1 MAMINR
7 IKAYVGC
14 RGLSLWLSIV
24 LLMLGA
30 QMTSAHEMNPA
41 VIDAKLLPDNRIELT
56 VRLNIEAQLA
66 EISLIHSDTDES
78 ANAALYDSFRVYP
91 PAQLS
96 AQAQPW
102 LTEFTSLIKL
112 LAPSPIELELTSLT
126 IPAVGNLFES
136 RDSEVRLITTKPVT
150 QNWSLAWDKRLGAAA
165 FRFSTVDVQDIS
177 TAYLEDGA
185 NSDLIDMSN
194 LIAKPA
200 MSVFVDYIWVG
211 FEHIIPLGWDHI
223 LFVVGLFLFSI
234 KLRSLLW
241 QVSAF
246 TLAHTITLAL
256 GMLDVIS
263 LPAYIVEPLIA
274 ATIVYVAVENILFK
288 KMTWW
293 RPLLVFCFG
302 LLHGLGF
309 ASVLTEF
316 GLSAQ
321 SFVAG
326 LIGFNIGV
334 ELGQLAVILIC
345 FVLFGFWFRYK
356 SWYRSVIVVNG
367 SAAIGLIGGYWFIER
382 AFF

>member
-1 MAMINR
+1 
-7 IKAYVGC
+7 
-14 RGLSLWLSIV
+14 
-24 LLMLGA
+24 MLAA
-30 QMTSAHEMNPA
+30 QITTAHEMNPA
-41 VIDAKLLPDNRIELT
+41 VIDAQLLSDNRIELT
-56 VRLNIEAQLA
+56 IRLNIEARVA
-66 EISLIHSDTDES
+66 EIAPTHSDTDES
-78 ANAALYDSFRVYP
+78 VNAALYNKYRLLP
-91 PAQLS
+91 PAQLRPL
-96 AQAQPW
+96 AQPW
-102 LTEFTSLIKL
+102 LAKFTGLIKL
-112 LAPSPIELELTSLT
+112 DAKQPIELQFISLD

-136 RDSEVRLITTKPVT
+136 RDSEIRLITAEPVT
-150 QNWSLAWDKRLGAAA
+150 QNWLLAWDQSLGVAA
-165 FRFSTVDVQDIS
+165 FRFSSQEVQDIS
-177 TAYLEDGA
+177 TAYLERGES
-185 NSDLIDMSN
+185 SDLIDMSN

-234 KLRSLLW
+234 QLRSLLW

-256 GMLDVIS
+256 GMLGYIS

-274 ATIVYVAVENILFK
+274 ATIVYVAIENIIFK

-316 GLSAQ
+316 GLGAQ

-345 FVLFGFWFRYK
+345 FALFGFWFRHK
-356 SWYRSVIVVNG
+356 TWYRSVIVVNG
-367 SAAIGLIGGYWFIER
+367 SAVIGLIGAYWFVER
-382 AFF
+382 VFL

>member
-1 MAMINR
+1 MVMMNR
-7 IKAYVGC
+7 VKANLGC
-14 RGLSLWLSIV
+14 SGLPLWLSV
-24 LLMLGA
+24 LLLMLGA

-41 VIDAKLLPDNRIELT
+41 VIDAQLLPDNRIELT

-78 ANAALYDSFRVYP
+78 ANAGLYDSFRAFS

-96 AQAQPW
+96 VQAQPW
-102 LTEFTSLIKL
+102 LAEFPRLIQL
-112 LAPSPIELELTSLT
+112 LAEPSIELELTSLT
-126 IPAVGNLFES
+126 IPPVGNLSES
-136 RDSEVRLITTKPVT
+136 RDSEVRLVTIKPVT

-165 FRFSTVDVQDIS
+165 FRFSTADAQDIS
-177 TAYLEDGA
+177 TAYLESGA
-185 NSDLIDMSN
+185 STDSVDMSN
-194 LIAKPA
+194 LISKPA
-200 MSVFVDYIWVG
+200 FSVFIDYIWVG

-234 KLRSLLW
+234 KLRSLIW

-256 GMLDVIS
+256 GMLEVIT

-309 ASVLTEF
+309 ATVLTEF
-316 GLSAQ
+316 GLSSQ

-345 FVLFGFWFRYK
+345 FSLFGYWFRYK
-356 SWYRSVIVVNG
+356 SWYRSIIVVNG
-367 SAAIGLIGGYWFIER
+367 SAAIGLIGAYWFVER
-382 AFF
+382 VF

>member
-1 MAMINR
+1 MKT
-7 IKAYVGC
+7 IKDYAKC
-14 RGLSLWLSIV
+14 QGLSHWVYVL

-30 QMTSAHEMNPA
+30 QITTAHEMNPA
-41 VIDAKLLPDNRIELT
+41 VIDAQLLPDNRIELT
-56 VRLNIEAQLA
+56 IRLNIEARVA
-66 EISLIHSDTDES
+66 EVSPIHSDTDES
-78 ANAALYDSFRVYP
+78 ANAALYNNLRILP
-91 PAQLS
+91 PTQLS
-96 AQAQPW
+96 TLAKPW
-102 LTEFTSLIKL
+102 LSEFTGLIKL
-112 LAPSPIELELTSLT
+112 LAESPIELQVTSLE
-126 IPAVGNLFES
+126 IPEVGNLFES
-136 RDSEVRLITTKPVT
+136 RDSEIRLITSEPVT
-150 QNWSLAWDKRLGAAA
+150 QNWSLAWDQSLGAAA
-165 FRFSTVDVQDIS
+165 FRFSTQEIQDIS
-177 TAYLEDGA
+177 TAYLEGGA

-194 LIAKPA
+194 LLAKPA

-256 GMLDVIS
+256 GMLGYIS

-274 ATIVYVAVENILFK
+274 ATIVYVAIENIIFK
-288 KMTWW
+288 QMTWW

-321 SFVAG
+321 SFVGG

-345 FVLFGFWFRYK
+345 FALFGVWFRHK

-367 SAAIGLIGGYWFIER
+367 SAVIGLIGAYWFVER
-382 AFF
+382 VFL